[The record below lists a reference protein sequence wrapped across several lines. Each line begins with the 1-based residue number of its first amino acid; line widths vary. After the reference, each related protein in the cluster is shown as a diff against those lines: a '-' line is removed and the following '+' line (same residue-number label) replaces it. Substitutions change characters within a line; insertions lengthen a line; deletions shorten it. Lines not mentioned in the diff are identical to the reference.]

1 MAALGFGKVF
11 IYAKSGR
18 AGRWLIRSVK
28 SANAFRDM
36 VRERPPKGLE
46 EFFWVYFD
54 WKTRGHCGGVRQVL

>member
-46 EFFWVYFD
+46 ESFL
-54 WKTRGHCGGVRQVL
+54 GVL